1 MESRLIVAPG
11 LTQEVNDKQQ
21 VVPMLEKLRAL
32 PPELGTVQ
40 ALVTDNGFMSEANV
54 RVCAAPKAG
63 DGAPI
68 VPLIALGREPH
79 HADLMQRFAPEL
91 FGPPPPDPVKAMAH
105 RLKTAAGRALYAL
118 RKSTVEPVIGIIKS
132 VMKFRQF
139 LLRGVKHVSGE
150 WDLVC
155 LAYNV
160 KRMHRMQGI

>member
-1 MESRLIVAPG
+1 MKR
-11 LTQEVNDKQQ
+11 
-21 VVPMLEKLRAL
+21 LRAR
-32 PPELGTVQ
+32 PPALGTVQ
-40 ALVTDNGFMSEANV
+40 ALAADNGFMSEANV
-54 RVCAAPKAG
+54 RACATPAAE

-68 VPLIALGREPH
+68 APLIALGREPH
-79 HADLMQRFAPEL
+79 HADLLQRFAPEP
-91 FGPPPPDPVKAMAH
+91 FAPAPQDPLAAMAH
-105 RLKTAAGRALYAL
+105 RLKTREGRALYAL

-139 LLRGVKHVSGE
+139 LLRGVNLVSGE

>member
-1 MESRLIVAPG
+1 MDSRLIVAPG

-21 VVPMLEKLRAL
+21 LIPALEKLRAL

-40 ALVTDNGFMSEANV
+40 ALMADNGFMSEANV
-54 RVCAAPKAG
+54 RACAGPEAEDAT
-63 DGAPI
+63 PI
-68 VPLIALGREPH
+68 APLIALGRELH
-79 HADLMQRFAPEL
+79 HADLMERFAPEPH
-91 FGPPPPDPVKAMAH
+91 GPAPQDPLAVMAR
-105 RLKTAAGRALYAL
+105 RLKTRERRALYAL

-139 LLRGVKHVSGE
+139 LLRGVNHVSGE

-160 KRMHRMQGI
+160 KRMHRIQST

>member
-1 MESRLIVAPG
+1 MA
-11 LTQEVNDKQQ
+11 
-21 VVPMLEKLRAL
+21 
-32 PPELGTVQ
+32 
-40 ALVTDNGFMSEANV
+40 DNGFMSEANV
-54 RVCAAPKAG
+54 RACATPAAE

-68 VPLIALGREPH
+68 APLIALGREPH
-79 HADLMQRFAPEL
+79 HADLLQRFAPEP
-91 FGPPPPDPVKAMAH
+91 FAPAPQDPLAAMAH
-105 RLKTAAGRALYAL
+105 RLKTREGRALYAL

-139 LLRGVKHVSGE
+139 LLRGVNLVSGE